1 MVWPSAAKG
10 AFMSRSLRWT
20 RSPCWPHA
28 VSLIHQAT
36 AEMTCRSNDLQV
48 ICDKTR
54 DMPYAAPVCF
64 CGDAPADRRGK
75 GPALLCDR
83 LVAAS
88 TRSFCPQRDWLRHLV
103 TFPTSTMAT
112 ARCRATSRCSARA
125 LEGGRERERERESER
140 ARERERDLYADA
152 GLARRTWFPDGK
164 DTGFGT
170 MVVNLVARCK

>member
-36 AEMTCRSNDLQV
+36 AEMTSRSSLIRLEICRVQRKSVLFL
-48 ICDKTR
+48 R
-54 DMPYAAPVCF
+54 
-64 CGDAPADRRGK
+64 GDAPADRRGK

-88 TRSFCPQRDWLRHLV
+88 TRSFCPQRDLLRHLV
-103 TFPTSTMAT
+103 TFPTSTLAT

-125 LEGGRERERERESER
+125 FERERESAR
-140 ARERERDLYADA
+140 ASERERNLYADA
-152 GLARRTWFPDGK
+152 GLARRTWFPDCK
-164 DTGFGT
+164 DIGFGT
-170 MVVNLVARCK
+170 MVVNLEACTRRQAQV

>member
-88 TRSFCPQRDWLRHLV
+88 TRSFCPQRDWLNPCH
-103 TFPTSTMAT
+103 FPHEHFGNSKVP
-112 ARCRATSRCSARA
+112 RDKSLLCPR
-125 LEGGRERERERESER
+125 LGERESER